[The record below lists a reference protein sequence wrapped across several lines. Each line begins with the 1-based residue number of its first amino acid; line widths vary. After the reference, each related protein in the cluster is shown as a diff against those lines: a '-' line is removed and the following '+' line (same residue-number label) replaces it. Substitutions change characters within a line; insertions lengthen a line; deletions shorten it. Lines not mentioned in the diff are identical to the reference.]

1 MAPPTSRTP
10 LRRVSQSSL
19 RDLHRSSLSH
29 SHPAPATALDFLA
42 PVLSDLADEADSL
55 QHNLEQL
62 NGLYDALGT
71 FNEAFASYLYAL
83 RMNAFCV
90 EWRQAPT
97 EDSFG
102 RAKQAA
108 AQAATLLARQT
119 KRSSSPSPESLQ
131 GGSDKTRTTA
141 DIGNTTYATIAGS
154 PSASEIKTGIA
165 KPGLKKRPLMK
176 KMSAGEK
183 KKREADIE
191 KIVTV
196 MPIEYR
202 GNDPDTRRLM
212 EGVIGKLLDA
222 PGGLKIGELV
232 KPPLLTQARVNK
244 CLIALVSKK
253 VIKKASQNGVTMY
266 TFLGVPP

>member
-10 LRRVSQSSL
+10 LRRISQSSL

-29 SHPAPATALDFLA
+29 SHPAPTTALDFLA

-55 QHNLEQL
+55 QHNLDQL
-62 NGLYDALGT
+62 NGLYNALGT

-90 EWRQAPT
+90 EWQQAPT

-102 RAKQAA
+102 RAKEAAVNAA
-108 AQAATLLARQT
+108 ALLAQQT
-119 KRSSSPSPESLQ
+119 KRPLSVSPEP
-131 GGSDKTRTTA
+131 GSDKTRTSA
-141 DIGNTTYATIAGS
+141 NVGDTTYATTAGS
-154 PSASEIKTGIA
+154 PDVSGVKTGIP
-165 KPGLKKRPLMK
+165 KPGLKKKAPVK
-176 KMSAGEK
+176 KMTPVEK
-183 KKREADIE
+183 KKRDADIE
-191 KIVTV
+191 KIVAV

-212 EGVIGKLLDA
+212 EGVINKLMDT
-222 PGGLKIGELV
+222 PNGLKMLEFV

-253 VIKKASQNGVTMY
+253 VVKKASQNGITMY
-266 TFLGVPP
+266 TFAGVPP